1 MADVSSKAKAW
12 IDQKRDPRSAH
23 WQAGLE
29 TVLQLFLPGL
39 QKGRILPVRE
49 MDDTEFELF
58 KKVLAGVD
66 VNPAVYAAFLP
77 HTVADAI
84 VPPESANEVLRIEKG
99 KPSCKLLILRP
110 GKEDRII
117 CAELSSHAYKPGLD
131 IFQSGALLGTYDYEN
146 IEDCLDGL
154 NKAVKAHVWKKD
166 SWKTVDY
173 HDYTLNWFE
182 RVRFLGRAD
191 VSVDENLSFFHSP
204 TLIKSDRV
212 EGVFQLMFLLLAGE
226 YTAPEYLTANPVLA
240 EKIRAKD
247 SEFCRTLAQNHL
259 LELLNLIKD
268 LSLMDFASFN
278 DKENK
283 AFKREFDRT
292 EERLR
297 DRIMHLKV
305 S

>member
-1 MADVSSKAKAW
+1 MADVSPKAKAW